1 MGRRLTP
8 SVGRL
13 TVTRVIAV
21 GVVKS
26 QDAWS
31 DRSIKETP
39 MQNNFYMYVY
49 AETKSCTSLKMVGMI
64 DHDL

>member
-1 MGRRLTP
+1 MSSRDKRASVNNDVTMGRRSTP

-13 TVTRVIAV
+13 TVARVIAV

-39 MQNNFYMYVY
+39 I
-49 AETKSCTSLKMVGMI
+49 AA
-64 DHDL
+64 

>member
-1 MGRRLTP
+1 MCVGGGGLMYMHEDPFMGRRSTP

-13 TVTRVIAV
+13 TVARVIAV

-39 MQNNFYMYVY
+39 I
-49 AETKSCTSLKMVGMI
+49 AA
-64 DHDL
+64 